1 MRTWIRQKDSPAGA
15 KVYHSG
21 RWIKSIY
28 SKTIFYRYIPKGR
41 NMWPCNWKIIKVV
54 KLDSITT
61 L

>member
-1 MRTWIRQKDSPAGA
+1 MRTWIQQKDSSSGA

-28 SKTIFYRYIPKGR
+28 SKTIFYFYIPEGWKMRPG
-41 NMWPCNWKIIKVV
+41 NSKIIKVV
-54 KLDSITT
+54 ELDSMTT